1 MNLHCAL
8 CDDVLFTTP
17 LHLAAG
23 LLDVDS
29 DQSESSAYALACR
42 FQSAVC
48 IAIAQQERAQQ
59 EPQGSEMVYEKLQ
72 QVLLKLRDGRSG
84 RSSPLKELQIATLLH
99 GKFLLELCFGCGRSA
114 STMPSGRLAIRLF
127 SAMHLSDGL
136 AVWSIVEELRAC
148 MKRTWQQH
156 KTAEGYRLQVA
167 CVTLQIYALTSL
179 LSGSSRVLEN
189 LEKQSEYSV
198 TSALDDITSAA
209 QALTMTESHQVS
221 SFKAKGAEENDAYLE
236 VSWLVSWMVLHATAT
251 LFCPK
256 PCNVTQM
263 AITSWAIKHA
273 RDLAT
278 GQPHTSVAV
287 SLRAVAL
294 LISWRQK
301 LETVTMDEEDTMVE
315 VIKALSAASG
325 HSTSQSTDCGNL
337 VMVLL
342 ETPSLILQLN
352 RVRCVLHDDD
362 SPPQSCL
369 VCVPGTAQ
377 NDKRLS
383 REILKS
389 EGLSPEQL
397 PLEFPIGRPE
407 EWPEDETSWMIRALK
422 DQNRPEAVFTVYGG
436 MILEGD
442 DILMATM
449 SLTAAKVRC
458 TSLPNCCGFYSEDWP
473 TDSGLI
479 EGRSEA
485 EQVDVHFKTTW
496 RPRPASRQGFHR
508 GGPVA
513 YQKERASP
521 LFTRRR
527 GYALDGTDLF
537 VSEMTIEGAKR
548 FCAELQDCEGFTFKG
563 SCVDGTTLIHF
574 KSRSRLMLDSTGMST
589 CYVFET
595 ESRSHAL
602 PADGAT
608 FFQLITDGKEE
619 VDLLE
624 EVEIA
629 KAPTPEPSRIP
640 SGPLVEGPR

>member
-1 MNLHCAL
+1 
-8 CDDVLFTTP
+8 
-17 LHLAAG
+17 
-23 LLDVDS
+23 
-29 DQSESSAYALACR
+29 
-42 FQSAVC
+42 
-48 IAIAQQERAQQ
+48 
-59 EPQGSEMVYEKLQ
+59 
-72 QVLLKLRDGRSG
+72 
-84 RSSPLKELQIATLLH
+84 
-99 GKFLLELCFGCGRSA
+99 
-114 STMPSGRLAIRLF
+114 MPARLAIRLF
-127 SAMHLSDGL
+127 GAMQVSDGL
-136 AVWSIVEELRAC
+136 AVWSIVEELRAI

-198 TSALDDITSAA
+198 TSALEDITSAA

-294 LISWRQK
+294 LVSWRQK
-301 LETVTMDEEDTMVE
+301 LETVNMDEEDTVVE

-325 HSTSQSTDCGNL
+325 HSTSQSTDYGNL
-337 VMVLL
+337 MMVLL
-342 ETPSLILQLN
+342 ETPSLILQLC
-352 RVRCVLHDDD
+352 RVRCVLHEDD

-383 REILKS
+383 HEILKS

-422 DQNRPEAVFTVYGG
+422 DQNRPEAVFTVHGG

-473 TDSGLI
+473 TDNSGFI
-479 EGRSEA
+479 EGHSEA

-496 RPRPASRQGFHR
+496 RPCPASRQGQR

-563 SCVDGTTLIHF
+563 SERVDGTTLIHF

-624 EVEIA
+624 EVEVA
-629 KAPTPEPSRIP
+629 KAATPEPSRIP